1 MREFS
6 NNEMT
11 FRDFS
16 FNKIK
21 DTEIFSEHNYSLIS
35 NRDIDNIDDMS
46 IVITEDKRT
55 ENSNNG
61 FYNNRISNPFG
72 PDDSFQITN
81 KEIHHKI
88 GGNVDNNLIFENAQ
102 VFSPLKRPFVV
113 SEMDNYLL
121 RKNQVNNIK
130 I

>member
-16 FNKIK
+16 YNKVK
-21 DTEIFSEHNYSLIS
+21 DPEMISEHNYSLIS

-46 IVITEDKRT
+46 IVITDDKRT
-55 ENSNNG
+55 ENSHL
-61 FYNNRISNPFG
+61 YNNRITHPFG
-72 PDDSFQITN
+72 PDDSFQITK
-81 KEIHHKI
+81 KESNHKI
-88 GGNVDNNLIFENAQ
+88 SGHVEHNIFFENSQ
-102 VFSPLKRPFVV
+102 VFSPMKNPYVV